1 SKADPAKWG
10 NPDRS
15 AERARLADELLRKSG
30 GPSFRVTRRNGGDDA
45 ENNEDPFAETLA
57 QIENLDTLSQAEVD
71 ALRKQYQDR
80 YPDEPE
86 ELLGALLDAWAELDP
101 RPDRMTAKEMVITFG
116 LDWLDAD
123 RENRFERAVSEGKSE
138 DDAENLVA
146 DAAAGKLGTILRAE
160 PIEVEPTRTGRGY
173 AYKLAD
179 LR

>member
-1 SKADPAKWG
+1 GYQYGKTALWTDDDLIEITRMANELGTLTTIGPEDRRALGEFYAEGPQPQKDPRGTGASSGGTASSGDGASKADPAKWG

-86 ELLGALLDAWAELDP
+86 ELLG
-101 RPDRMTAKEMVITFG
+101 
-116 LDWLDAD
+116 
-123 RENRFERAVSEGKSE
+123 
-138 DDAENLVA
+138 
-146 DAAAGKLGTILRAE
+146 
-160 PIEVEPTRTGRGY
+160 
-173 AYKLAD
+173 
-179 LR
+179 